1 MRASGS
7 FEVRITP
14 QAADSDAP
22 AVGRMSVDKQ
32 YHGDLQAGG
41 KGQMLASSG
50 SVKGSA
56 GYVAIEQVTGSLHG
70 RSGAFVLQHNGTMT
84 RGVPQLAISVVPD
97 SGTGDL
103 AGLTGAMAITVAD
116 GKHSYD
122 FEYTLA
128 VPA

>member
-97 SGTGDL
+97 
-103 AGLTGAMAITVAD
+103 
-116 GKHSYD
+116 
-122 FEYTLA
+122 
-128 VPA
+128 